1 MRVSCHDMDTIKHFI
16 KVIFA
21 TLITLFVI
29 FLILDLTGLTGW
41 LLYPYTRATKGAAAA
56 GDTTT

>member
-1 MRVSCHDMDTIKHFI
+1 MDTIKHFI